1 MSVAQGTRRSDG
13 TGCCVDY
20 AYKRT
25 TVGGFEAVARDVERS
40 IDAHGFLVSGIHDVH
55 VTLAAKGFHIRPL
68 RIYEVREPRDR
79 FVPTGPANVAQDP
92 RATLVMPCKI
102 NVFEEGDSVAVAAI
116 LPSIMRK
123 VYPEAQLDGIVEEIE
138 ERVVRI
144 VDDATYRSERSA
156 REGAEAGPPT
166 AHGDV
171 SARSSRT

>member
-1 MSVAQGTRRSDG
+1 ME
-13 TGCCVDY
+13 Y
-20 AYKRT
+20 AHKRT
-25 TVGGFEAVARDVERS
+25 TAGSFEAVAKDVERS

-79 FVPTGPANVAQDP
+79 YVPASPSSVAQDP

-102 NVFEEGDSVAVAAI
+102 NVFEEGDGVAVAAI

-123 VYPEAQLDGIVEEIE
+123 VYPEAQLDGVVEEIE
-138 ERVVRI
+138 DRVVR
-144 VDDATYRSERSA
+144 VVEDATRRAERSP
-156 REGAEAGPPT
+156 RQGAGAGPTTP
-166 AHGDV
+166 HDDV